1 VANGDYCT
9 TPSSVKKAGF
19 HAILFLKLKPA
30 GFFPFGEEVRC
41 AWRAKRG
48 APFSEIFSLLPVL
61 VDG

>member
-1 VANGDYCT
+1 
-9 TPSSVKKAGF
+9 VKKAGF